1 MTKLVLSLLS
11 AWTRFL
17 ALSVAGTLLLT
28 ATVQGA
34 VVTVQDVPLDG
45 NRLVDVLWDGKLMMM
60 FAIDLKQRGTLVS

>member
-1 MTKLVLSLLS
+1 MRGHTYSLNS
-11 AWTRFL
+11 AIL
-17 ALSVAGTLLLT
+17 AIHTVDGERT
-28 ATVQGA
+28 ATMVPQGA